1 MGDGAPPVMDAA
13 FLPPAT
19 LASLCW
25 FAFIGSITPGPN
37 NILLAASGVNFGVR
51 ASLPQM
57 AGIFIGIVAVTLA
70 SGFGLGAVFA
80 AFPAVRGAMR
90 VLGFAYVL
98 WFAWRIASA
107 GSLGG
112 GELPHPMTFGTSL
125 SIQPLNLKLWMTAIA
140 TVALYV
146 RPGHT
151 AADTVTVAAAFALL
165 NLPCMFVWAGFG
177 AMLREALKVPGRIR
191 VFNFGM
197 AAALVA
203 SVVPLL

>member
-1 MGDGAPPVMDAA
+1 MDAA
-13 FLPPAT
+13 FLPPT
-19 LASLCW
+19 MLASLCW

-51 ASLPQM
+51 ASFPQM
-57 AGIFIGIVAVTLA
+57 AGIFTGIVAVTLA
-70 SGFGLGAVFA
+70 SGFGLGAIFA
-80 AFPAVRGAMR
+80 AFPALRDAMR

-98 WFAWRIASA
+98 WFAWRIGTA

-112 GELPHPMTFGTSL
+112 GDLPHPMTYGTSL

-140 TVALYV
+140 TVAIYV

-151 AADTVTVAAAFALL
+151 ASDTVTVAAAFALL

-177 AMLREALKVPGRIR
+177 AMLREALRVPGRIR

>member
-1 MGDGAPPVMDAA
+1 MDAA
-13 FLPPAT
+13 FLPPAM
-19 LASLCW
+19 LLSLCW

-51 ASLPQM
+51 ASFPQM
-57 AGIFIGIVAVTLA
+57 AGIFTGIVAVTLA
-70 SGFGLGAVFA
+70 SGFGLGAIFA
-80 AFPAVRGAMR
+80 AFPALRDAMR

-98 WFAWRIASA
+98 WFAWRIGTA

-112 GELPHPMTFGTSL
+112 GDLPHPMTYGTSL

-140 TVALYV
+140 TVAIYV

-151 AADTVTVAAAFALL
+151 ASDTVTVAAAFALL

-177 AMLREALKVPGRIR
+177 AMLREALRVPGRIR

>member
-1 MGDGAPPVMDAA
+1 MDAA
-13 FLPPAT
+13 FLPTAA
-19 LASLCW
+19 LLSLCW

-37 NILLAASGVNFGVR
+37 NIMLAASGVNFGVR

-57 AGIFIGIVAVTLA
+57 AGIFIGIVLVTLA
-70 SGFGLGAVFA
+70 TGFGLGAVFS
-80 AFPAVRGAMR
+80 AFPLVRDVMR
-90 VLGFAYVL
+90 LLGFAYVL
-98 WFAWRIASA
+98 WLAWRIAMA

-112 GELPHPMTFGTSL
+112 GDLPHPMTFAMSL
-125 SIQPLNLKLWMTAIA
+125 SLQPLNLKLWMTSIA

-151 AADTVTVAAAFALL
+151 ALDTVTVTAAFAFT

-177 AMLREALKVPGRIR
+177 AMLREALKVPGRVR
-191 VFNFGM
+191 LFNLGM

-203 SVVPLL
+203 SVVPLLRA